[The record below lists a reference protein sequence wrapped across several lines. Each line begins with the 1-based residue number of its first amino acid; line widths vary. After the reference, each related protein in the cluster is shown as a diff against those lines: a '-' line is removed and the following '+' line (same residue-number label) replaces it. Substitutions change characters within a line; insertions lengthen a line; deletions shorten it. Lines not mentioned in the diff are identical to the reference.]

1 MGVDTADSST
11 DHKVRPSESK
21 FHTMIPSAIVSDSV
35 PHSSQPAVGS
45 SVWTRG
51 PLRFSQKLKRF
62 KNFILHFEQTT
73 DRLMGIG
80 GLLQQQ

>member
-35 PHSSQPAVGS
+35 PHSSQPLSVDSGS
-45 SVWTRG
+45 TAFQPEAEEIQEFHSA
-51 PLRFSQKLKRF
+51 F
-62 KNFILHFEQTT
+62 
-73 DRLMGIG
+73 
-80 GLLQQQ
+80 